1 MKAIP
6 WWWSIIRTW
15 YMVIKRPPHV
25 PTRHGQKAKRLKTY
39 TNFFFYGMSKLL
51 DLVPCRFIRFNT
63 QWGDNVSKKS
73 SHNKSLLILKLLSC
87 KMSQMIWLSSI
98 FEAMRQYCAKI
109 AATLLCIV
117 AFSTLKCHKSGG
129 MVVAVGTA
137 VTLKLFHSFLCFQKS
152 SATAPAAAVLLH
164 QQ

>member
-1 MKAIP
+1 
-6 WWWSIIRTW
+6 
-15 YMVIKRPPHV
+15 
-25 PTRHGQKAKRLKTY
+25 
-39 TNFFFYGMSKLL
+39 
-51 DLVPCRFIRFNT
+51 
-63 QWGDNVSKKS
+63 
-73 SHNKSLLILKLLSC
+73 
-87 KMSQMIWLSSI
+87 
-98 FEAMRQYCAKI
+98 MRQYCAKI